1 MKRGAFKNPPQ
12 ADHMGFD
19 LDGRPLPMAPEA
31 VRDLVVKAL
40 DDPESQLVAV
50 VLRHQGN
57 LMLQIMG
64 PPTRETLLDVQ
75 GVLQQLVDGYAHIL
89 KGH

>member
-1 MKRGAFKNPPQ
+1 MKRGAITNPPQ

-31 VRDLVVKAL
+31 VQQLVLRAIE
-40 DDPESQLVAV
+40 DPESQLVAV

-64 PPTRETLLDVQ
+64 PPTRETLEDIQ
-75 GVLQQLVDGYAHIL
+75 GVLQQLVDGYAHVL
-89 KGH
+89 KGQ